1 MLSTVF
7 SVIFAILN
15 TYLASLTIYN
25 PRLKLP
31 MTVFTITVVMFSVM
45 QTNFIWEDMTY
56 HTTVSIIIA
65 IVYTIV
71 IVVSFGFISQ
81 AIMDEQVNEAK
92 LSYQMRDQFR
102 RMFNGLQEGIIVID
116 DGGKMNFINE
126 LANKVLSELAGL
138 RNFFKNKNYEGSL
151 AHKDQLDRKLFFLFE
166 NVQDD

>member
-1 MLSTVF
+1 
-7 SVIFAILN
+7 
-15 TYLASLTIYN
+15 
-25 PRLKLP
+25 
-31 MTVFTITVVMFSVM
+31 
-45 QTNFIWEDMTY
+45 MTY

-71 IVVSFGFISQ
+71 IVVGFGYISQ

-116 DGGKMNFINE
+116 DGGKINFINE

-138 RNFFKNKNYEGSL
+138 RNFFKNKNYKGSL

-166 NVQDD
+166 NV